1 MNRLSAFTALLVLV
15 AFAGSGQG
23 IAALK
28 GQIKDSAG
36 AVELANVVLFAKG
49 DTTRPV
55 AFCISDSL
63 GGFAITAFPVGKY
76 ILQIQRI
83 GYLPVRM
90 ELVFDNRQI
99 ANDVGIIILQPNNE
113 ALQNVTFIGR
123 RKLIQK
129 TSTGFV
135 IRAEDNLTQA
145 AGTVVNLL
153 ANTPTVLVDAEGAIR
168 MRGKVPQILINGR
181 NSVLGA
187 KSLDR
192 IPASSIDR
200 IEIINNPT
208 AQYDAD
214 AESGIINIVLKKQT
228 RGSSNGAFGM
238 GGGYGTAGRFN
249 SSLLLNYQTG
259 KWELGMGYDNRFAS
273 RHREVNG
280 DRVNFNLPD
289 QYYLT
294 QRRFDDRT
302 ERTHNLRLNAGF
314 APNKYNTL
322 ELEAIYSYDYE
333 HNYETLTSTQ
343 ENINQQFTNRND
355 RISDELPEE
364 HAVEL
369 ALSFKR
375 TFDQSNKSFSA
386 MVSTSLAAQMEN
398 TQITTQGL
406 DENFK
411 PVNQPYLQQTSNDEE
426 TNVTNV
432 RFDFAQPMSKKAF
445 LETGYKGIF
454 RWLDADFK
462 SLNEVNGGL
471 VPNPKASNLFRYNEQ
486 VQAGYVQYNALS
498 GTQKQP
504 TWKYVAGLRF
514 EQVFNHGESSGS
526 QSFSNNYFNIFPT
539 ANISRYLSE
548 DAFLKFNYN
557 RRINRPGLGQLNPFV
572 DITDSLN
579 PHGGNPYLQPE
590 LVHALEFGYS
600 KDWDHF
606 SLGANLFYRKGT
618 NTIFP
623 YTSIDSAGV
632 ALITPMNFGS
642 SVTYGLEAIFTAQAG
657 KVWNATANLSLFQQ
671 NIEGEKDNNSIS
683 NEVFSWYV
691 KMVNNFTFWPGN
703 KIQVAANYQAPTA
716 TPQGKRIAIYNV
728 DFGMQQSIWKGKG
741 RLGITVTD
749 IFNTQMNGYNMVQPG
764 FTYSRTSKI
773 DTRAVLLTFGYTF
786 GAVFREKL
794 MDNQFSN
801 E

>member
-1 MNRLSAFTALLVLV
+1 
-15 AFAGSGQG
+15 
-23 IAALK
+23 
-28 GQIKDSAG
+28 
-36 AVELANVVLFAKG
+36 
-49 DTTRPV
+49 
-55 AFCISDSL
+55 
-63 GGFAITAFPVGKY
+63 
-76 ILQIQRI
+76 
-83 GYLPVRM
+83 
-90 ELVFDNRQI
+90 
-99 ANDVGIIILQPNNE
+99 
-113 ALQNVTFIGR
+113 
-123 RKLIQK
+123 
-129 TSTGFV
+129 
-135 IRAEDNLTQA
+135 
-145 AGTVVNLL
+145 
-153 ANTPTVLVDAEGAIR
+153 
-168 MRGKVPQILINGR
+168 
-181 NSVLGA
+181 
-187 KSLDR
+187 
-192 IPASSIDR
+192 
-200 IEIINNPT
+200 
-208 AQYDAD
+208 
-214 AESGIINIVLKKQT
+214 
-228 RGSSNGAFGM
+228 
-238 GGGYGTAGRFN
+238 
-249 SSLLLNYQTG
+249 
-259 KWELGMGYDNRFAS
+259 
-273 RHREVNG
+273 
-280 DRVNFNLPD
+280 
-289 QYYLT
+289 
-294 QRRFDDRT
+294 
-302 ERTHNLRLNAGF
+302 
-314 APNKYNTL
+314 
-322 ELEAIYSYDYE
+322 
-333 HNYETLTSTQ
+333 
-343 ENINQQFTNRND
+343 
-355 RISDELPEE
+355 
-364 HAVEL
+364 
-369 ALSFKR
+369 
-375 TFDQSNKSFSA
+375 
-386 MVSTSLAAQMEN
+386 
-398 TQITTQGL
+398 
-406 DENFK
+406 
-411 PVNQPYLQQTSNDEE
+411 
-426 TNVTNV
+426 
-432 RFDFAQPMSKKAF
+432 
-445 LETGYKGIF
+445 
-454 RWLDADFK
+454 
-462 SLNEVNGGL
+462 
-471 VPNPKASNLFRYNEQ
+471 
-486 VQAGYVQYNALS
+486 
-498 GTQKQP
+498 
-504 TWKYVAGLRF
+504 
-514 EQVFNHGESSGS
+514 
-526 QSFSNNYFNIFPT
+526 
-539 ANISRYLSE
+539 LSE